1 MQLALEDTSP
11 QETSTDS
18 DRGDDHRRNFRN
30 LRRELRRSGLFRK
43 DPVGVLSLLVMHS
56 TLFVAGLVLFLIDE
70 RIGVQIAATVVWGYG
85 LTGIASN
92 THSSSHYA
100 TSERR
105 WINRLLTYV
114 GYPVVTGFSATYWW
128 HKHIVL
134 HHSHPNLIGHDVD
147 IDWMPLFAITTEDR
161 RGASRWRAILFRCQ
175 VALVPL
181 AISLNMTYGQFHSLR
196 FLWRKMNSR
205 DERKLSHWIDAGC
218 LVLHVAFWI
227 GVPMLIFPW
236 TSVLAFYL
244 LRNTVLGY
252 TFFMLNAPSH
262 YPVEATCLSSPE
274 TTDFVRRQT
283 MTTLNY
289 RVGPIGRALC
299 SGVEY
304 QIEHHLFPAICHTR
318 LPAASQFVRAYCEKH
333 GYQYRELSWCEAL
346 AKAVWAFH
354 EPKEVEQ
361 PSERNR
367 AEFGTIHREVE

>member
-1 MQLALEDTSP
+1 METALEGTSP
-11 QETSTDS
+11 QVGSTDS
-18 DRGDDHRRNFRN
+18 APCDERRRNFRN
-30 LRRELRRSGLFRK
+30 LRRELRRQGLFRK
-43 DPVGVLSLLVMHS
+43 DPVGVLSLLALHS
-56 TLFVAGLVLFLIDE
+56 TLFVAGLTLFLIDE
-70 RIGVQIAATVVWGYG
+70 RIAVKVAATVIWGYG

-105 WINRLLTYV
+105 WLNRLLTYV

-134 HHSHPNLIGHDVD
+134 HHSHPNLVGHDVD

-161 RGASRWRAILFRCQ
+161 RGASRWRSMIFRCQ
-175 VALVPL
+175 VVLVPL
-181 AISLNMTYGQFHSLR
+181 SISLNMTYGQFHSLR
-196 FLWRKMNSR
+196 FLWQNMRSCNRRKF
-205 DERKLSHWIDAGC
+205 SHWLDTGC
-218 LVLHVAFWI
+218 LLLHAVLWI
-227 GVPMLIFPW
+227 GLPMMILPW
-236 TSVLAFYL
+236 PSVLAFYL

-252 TFFMLNAPSH
+252 TFFLLNAPSH
-262 YPVEATCLSSPE
+262 YPVEASCLSSPE

-318 LPAASQFVRAYCEKH
+318 LPGASRLVREYCKKH
-333 GYQYRELSWCEAL
+333 GYPYRELSWSEAL
-346 AKAVWAFH
+346 VKAVWAFH
-354 EPKEVEQ
+354 EPKKVEE
-361 PSERNR
+361 PCAINPVKL
-367 AEFGTIHREVE
+367 GTIHREGG